1 MPKPYMIFDALITVF
16 WNRHGNKIGKY
27 VRLCLF
33 VRETYVGQK
42 KILIDSWAYRINEPN
57 ASPNLAGTVTTCHI
71 GGFSATTA
79 AAAVTIAKHSDML
92 PLSNPIVTAI
102 LLAFINRLIIYR
114 TILICVMKCGAG
126 GACDMVPN
134 KPLYV
139 FDGRFSTFSFFFLLL
154 LFVLEFG
161 VFNLFLYTWN

>member
-1 MPKPYMIFDALITVF
+1 MIRWLILELIRISYDIRRSLITVF
-16 WNRHGNKIGKY
+16 RNRHGNKIGI
-27 VRLCLF
+27 CWF
-33 VRETYVGQK
+33 MFCRETYVGQK

-102 LLAFINRLIIYR
+102 LLAFNNRLIIYR
-114 TILICVMKCGAG
+114 TILICVVRCGVG
-126 GACDMVPN
+126 GVCDMVPN

-139 FDGRFSTFSFFFLLL
+139 FDGRFVVFPLFRSFLMIC
-154 LFVLEFG
+154 
-161 VFNLFLYTWN
+161 TWIWRV